1 MKQIKRARACVRNTC
16 ARYSN
21 ERTHTR
27 PKRSHAVHA
36 YFKDFS
42 LRVTITAAPRNRS
55 PEIGAPY
62 LNAQDVVTGVFS
74 GCPRRQSLQSVLSF
88 RGCHILLNS
97 PACFSGMPGS
107 TEDACFRLTCHCIAI
122 VRLPLCVKL
131 SMVNDVLGVLDC
143 VDTMCITHTLV
154 LALST

>member
-1 MKQIKRARACVRNTC
+1 M
-16 ARYSN
+16 N
-21 ERTHTR
+21 ELTHDLNDRT
-27 PKRSHAVHA
+27 PVHA

-42 LRVTITAAPRNRS
+42 SRVTITAAPRNRS

-97 PACFSGMPGS
+97 PACFSGMPGGN
-107 TEDACFRLTCHCIAI
+107 EDTCLRLPRWPLPCCCIAAVVRLTVDGTWCTWCI
-122 VRLPLCVKL
+122 RLCV
-131 SMVNDVLGVLDC
+131 DC
-143 VDTMCITHTLV
+143 VLQIH
-154 LALST
+154 